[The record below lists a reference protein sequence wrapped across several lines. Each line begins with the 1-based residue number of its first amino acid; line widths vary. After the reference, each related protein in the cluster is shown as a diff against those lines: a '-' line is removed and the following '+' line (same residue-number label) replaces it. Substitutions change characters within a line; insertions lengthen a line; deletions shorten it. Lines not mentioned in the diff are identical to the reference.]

1 MSGALLTLERLAI
14 TAAVLLTGTLFL
26 SSLADPVNVVKLT
39 ALLICALVAVVSAV
53 VRVTGERIVRLP
65 TDPAAWAALALLVAL
80 VVATI
85 SAPMATTAIVG
96 TYGRNSGLLAYGAAL
111 VLFFLGARVWDAA
124 TTPILLLGSVVAGLL
139 TASYGLLQYAGIDP
153 IAWNNPFN
161 PIIATLGNPDFAS
174 AYVGICVPAAVWG
187 ALWDR
192 WALPWRIVSGLSAV
206 MFLTAAV
213 LSHAIQGLAATAVGL
228 TVLTAAWLLEQR
240 RAVARGG
247 LTALGGVAA
256 LGIATTLAGAAKV
269 GPASF
274 IFTRGS
280 SQAREWYWEAA
291 LTMFRHH
298 PVLGVGLDHYGAFF
312 RQVRPDAA
320 TARLGGSEF
329 SDAAHSVPLQMLAQ
343 GGVVLGVAY
352 LAFIVLVA
360 LTLVRGLVRLQ
371 GPPRLLLGAVG
382 GMWAAYV
389 VQAAVSIDQVPL
401 LTIEFAAAGAVVA
414 LGGKG
419 LKEVRL
425 RGALTPVEG
434 RGRRRGVAVQRER
447 TWTGTDT
454 AIAGTVIV
462 AGLVAFWFALYP
474 LRANAAARSGDI
486 ALQNAQGNAALTDF
500 QKANSLLPG
509 VGAYWL
515 KTGALYEAV
524 KQPSLALDAYR
535 RGAEHDPFDISLL
548 LSAARLAADQKDF
561 ALQGRMLHRAGLL
574 DPTNAGPVEQ
584 VAAYDAGHGDLP
596 GARAALDR
604 ALRAI
609 TNDSALWAASGQ
621 VRAALGDKA
630 GARAAFQ
637 RALEIQ
643 ADNSTAKHG
652 LALLDGTG

>member
-14 TAAVLLTGTLFL
+14 TAAVVLTGTLFL

-39 ALLICALVAVVSAV
+39 ALLICALIALVSAA
-53 VRVTGERIVRLP
+53 VRITGERIVRLP
-65 TDPAAWAALALLVAL
+65 TDPAAWAAAALLVAL

-85 SAPMATTAIVG
+85 TAPTTTTAIVG

-111 VLFFLGARVWDAA
+111 TLFFLGARVWDAA
-124 TTPILLLGSVVAGLL
+124 STPILLLGAVFAGLL

-153 IAWNNPFN
+153 IHWNNPFN

-192 WALPWRIVSGLSAV
+192 WALPWRIASGLSAV
-206 MFLTAAV
+206 MFLITAV
-213 LSHAIQGLAATAVGL
+213 LSDAIQGLAATAVGL
-228 TVLTAAWLLEQR
+228 TVLAAAWLLEQR

-247 LTALGGVAA
+247 LTALGAVVAVGVATA
-256 LGIATTLAGAAKV
+256 LAGAAKV

-274 IFTRGS
+274 VFTRGS
-280 SQAREWYWEAA
+280 SKAREWYWEAA

-298 PVLGVGLDHYGAFF
+298 PVFGVGLDHYGAFF

-320 TARLGGSEF
+320 TALLGPAEF

-343 GGVVLGVAY
+343 GGLLLGLAY
-352 LAFIVLVA
+352 LAFVVLVA
-360 LTLVRGLVRLQ
+360 VTLLRGLLRLE

-401 LTIEFAAAGAVVA
+401 LTVEFAAAGAVVA
-414 LGGKG
+414 LAGRG
-419 LKEVRL
+419 LREIRL
-425 RGALTPVEG
+425 RGALAPVEA
-434 RGRRRGVAVQRER
+434 RGRRRGAPVQRER
-447 TWTGTDT
+447 SWTGADT
-454 AIAGTVIV
+454 AIAGTVVV

-486 ALQNAQGNAALTDF
+486 ALQSGDGNTALSNF

-509 VGAYWL
+509 IGVYWE

-524 KQPSLALDAYR
+524 KQPSAALDTYR
-535 RGAEHDPFDISLL
+535 RGAEHDPYDISLL
-548 LSAARLAADQKDF
+548 LSTARLAADQKDV
-561 ALQGRMLHRAGLL
+561 ALQGRMLRRAGQL
-574 DPTNAGPVEQ
+574 DPTNPSTVEQ

-596 GARAALDR
+596 AARSALER
-604 ALRAI
+604 ALRAV
-609 TNDSALWAASGQ
+609 TNDPALWSAAGQ
-621 VRAALGDKA
+621 VRAATGDPA

-637 RALEIQ
+637 RALAI
-643 ADNSTAKHG
+643 APDNAVAKHG
-652 LALLDGTG
+652 LALLDRKS